1 MSTHAVRDCTVV
13 ICDDTSGIR
22 LLLREMLGSVPAVRV
37 VGEAGNGRDAVEL
50 AGKHAPD
57 VMVLDISMP
66 VMDGI
71 EAIPLI
77 HEASPHTSIV
87 VLSGFS
93 SQQVKDRA
101 LAAGAA
107 EYVEKGL
114 DPAAII
120 DAVKRHGAC
129 S

>member
-1 MSTHAVRDCTVV
+1 MSARAERDCTVV
-13 ICDDTSGIR
+13 ICDDTPDIR
-22 LLLREMLGSVPAVRV
+22 VLLREMLGSLPGVRIV
-37 VGEAGNGRDAVEL
+37 AEAGNGRDAVEMA
-50 AGKHAPD
+50 AGHEPD
-57 VMVLDISMP
+57 LMLLDISMP

-77 HEASPHTSIV
+77 QAASPRTTIV

-93 SQQVKDRA
+93 SQQVKERA

-114 DPAAII
+114 NMAAIS